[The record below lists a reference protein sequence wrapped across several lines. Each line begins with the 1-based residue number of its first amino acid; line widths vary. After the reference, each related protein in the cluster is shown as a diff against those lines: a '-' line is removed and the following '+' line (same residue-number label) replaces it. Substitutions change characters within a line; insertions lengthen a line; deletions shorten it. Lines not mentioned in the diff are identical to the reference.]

1 MQLGARLLAFFLLF
15 FPPFNLCNTPVPS
28 VERGRER
35 RGCQTEQLPLEWLG
49 EVKAPTTLASRRPRL
64 FWAVAASAAGMG
76 VAFLYNEINRATHG
90 FMPPLHK
97 RSAHLDMP
105 QLAFC
110 PFWAAFRCLP
120 FDAVASFPIVTPLPS
135 QIQVGLNVH
144 STNPRWQDESSWN
157 GDQPTQTPGQRCPLK
172 RFPPANTHHY
182 SKATLKKPF

>member
-1 MQLGARLLAFFLLF
+1 MTAQTLKVIGSNYALGFSLFSFFF
-15 FPPFNLCNTPVPS
+15 SSFNLCNTPVPN

-97 RSAHLDMP
+97 RSAHLDMHTDG
-105 QLAFC
+105 L
-110 PFWAAFRCLP
+110 LP
-120 FDAVASFPIVTPLPS
+120 FPGSFSV
-135 QIQVGLNVH
+135 
-144 STNPRWQDESSWN
+144 
-157 GDQPTQTPGQRCPLK
+157 
-172 RFPPANTHHY
+172 
-182 SKATLKKPF
+182 PFF